1 MHVSD
6 CSCVLLTVLIISGL
20 LCIWYQM
27 GEANQQEYKTGLKYE
42 CF

>member
-27 GEANQQEYKTGLKYE
+27 GEANQQDRFKIRVFLRR
-42 CF
+42 